1 MFIKLRNFT
10 STLKEV
16 KKSIKNIENLSPC
29 LENVLAEYLMIKLF
43 ADFEDDMGII
53 LKNFRAKSAGLNEFL
68 THWLQELSNTRKNI
82 YNKNLASHLES
93 KCIITSAEQRTI
105 TNLIYFRNDMSCHV
119 ATIARVYTIKD
130 VEAEA
135 KNVKSFLQKV
145 ARINLLKI

>member
-16 KKSIKNIENLSPC
+16 KKSIKDIENLSPC

-53 LKNFRAKSAGLNEFL
+53 LKNFRAKSAVLNEFL
-68 THWLQELSNTRKNI
+68 THWLQELPNTRKNI
-82 YNKNLASHLES
+82 YDKKLASYLEE
-93 KCIITSAEQRTI
+93 KGIITKAEQSTI

-119 ATIARVYTIKD
+119 ATIARVYTIKE

-135 KNVKSFLQKV
+135 RNVKSFLQKV